1 MDDRNFRFGY
11 YEKVGF
17 GGIEERKS
25 IEILLREQPKP
36 PDLLNR
42 LAFLISK
49 YSLSPINRKDVYRL
63 LLNVSSPSALIT
75 ESRLEVQRQVAQDFI
90 RALETMS
97 LVDPSLGKAK
107 YLDFSREGHP
117 RLLVLI
123 LLFELK
129 QLESDVNHLFSRVDV
144 EDLLCINSYWLFKHF
159 ILLTEKHFHGLL
171 STYERF
177 IQNLANEDNVLYLH
191 LLKNDIIKKG
201 TVKHSGHFVSSNGSA
216 PRFTNAPPNS
226 LFASSTSSTGPL
238 ITWFIRFFA
247 GIIHNTH
254 LIKMFDKLIGG
265 MFLGHRHFDMLIS
278 VGNALI
284 MHRRGELLTL
294 HSFES
299 ITACILLPLS
309 FDDSQEIIDSTSN

>member
-1 MDDRNFRFGY
+1 MLLLPGLLSFSAQLSVFLAMDDRNFRFGY

-129 QLESDVNHLFSRVDV
+129 QLESDVNHLVCASDQQQVD
-144 EDLLCINSYWLFKHF
+144 F
-159 ILLTEKHFHGLL
+159 
-171 STYERF
+171 
-177 IQNLANEDNVLYLH
+177 
-191 LLKNDIIKKG
+191 
-201 TVKHSGHFVSSNGSA
+201 
-216 PRFTNAPPNS
+216 
-226 LFASSTSSTGPL
+226 
-238 ITWFIRFFA
+238 
-247 GIIHNTH
+247 
-254 LIKMFDKLIGG
+254 
-265 MFLGHRHFDMLIS
+265 
-278 VGNALI
+278 
-284 MHRRGELLTL
+284 
-294 HSFES
+294 
-299 ITACILLPLS
+299 
-309 FDDSQEIIDSTSN
+309 